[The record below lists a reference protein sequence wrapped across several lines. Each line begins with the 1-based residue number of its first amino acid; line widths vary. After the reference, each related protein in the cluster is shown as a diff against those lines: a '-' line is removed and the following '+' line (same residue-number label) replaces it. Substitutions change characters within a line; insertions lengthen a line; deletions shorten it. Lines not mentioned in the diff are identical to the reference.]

1 MTIGPGGTE
10 VTARIGGFR
19 QLGGGE
25 LTRYPFVIMA

>member
-1 MTIGPGGTE
+1 MTIRPGETE

-25 LTRYPFVIMA
+25 LPCLR